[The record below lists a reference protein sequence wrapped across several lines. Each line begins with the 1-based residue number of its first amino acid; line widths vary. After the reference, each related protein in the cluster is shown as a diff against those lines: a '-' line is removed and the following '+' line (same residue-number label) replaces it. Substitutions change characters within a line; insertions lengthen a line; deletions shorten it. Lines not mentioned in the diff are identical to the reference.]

1 MYFFFLLIWIAF
13 NGQFTWEIFWFGVVI
28 AALMYAFICKYMDYS
43 VHKDIVFFRKSLAF
57 LNYMRILVIEV
68 IKANIASMRFLFSQ
82 KTEIEP
88 LLITFRVPLKTEI
101 GRVLLANS
109 ITLTP
114 GTITVSVEG
123 DRFTVYCLDKEM
135 AEGLSDGIFVQKLL
149 KLEEVK

>member
-88 LLITFRVPLKTEI
+88 LLITFQVPLKTEI

-114 GTITVSVEG
+114 GTSTVSGGWVL
-123 DRFTVYCLDKEM
+123 FTV
-135 AEGLSDGIFVQKLL
+135 
-149 KLEEVK
+149 